1 MVASKKEET
10 MTTDAPGSESLP
22 RVKAKHVFREWP
34 LPRGQS
40 ISPAD
45 GDPHHRFYL
54 DQIDEPRARA

>member
-1 MVASKKEET
+1 

-54 DQIDEPRARA
+54 DQIDGEPRARA

>member
-1 MVASKKEET
+1 

-34 LPRGQS
+34 RPRGQS
-40 ISPAD
+40 SPAD
-45 GDPHHRFYL
+45 DNPHHRFYL

>member
-22 RVKAKHVFREWP
+22 RVKAKHVFRGGPFPEANP
-34 LPRGQS
+34 LQQTTTRN
-40 ISPAD
+40 
-45 GDPHHRFYL
+45 HRFYL

>member
-1 MVASKKEET
+1 MVASKKEEI

-34 LPRGQS
+34 RPRGQS
-40 ISPAD
+40 SPAD
-45 GDPHHRFYL
+45 DNPHHRFYL